1 MPRRELVNI
10 LNLSF
15 NKPQNNQPHHSK
27 YLSIGIEFNLPREC
41 FPSLST
47 NSMREMS
54 VNSSVSLMDYVEC
67 MQAQSGKLTWAKQ
80 IERKEKQDPSLSYV
94 PLETVYLK
102 PANNLIYIS
111 HSSNTNNICSFP
123 NLEPLVIPYQA
134 DQLADPQ
141 L

>member
-1 MPRRELVNI
+1 M
-10 LNLSF
+10 
-15 NKPQNNQPHHSK
+15 
-27 YLSIGIEFNLPREC
+27 GIEFNLPREC

-47 NSMREMS
+47 NSIREMS

-111 HSSNTNNICSFP
+111 HSSNTNNMFLSKFGTISYS
-123 NLEPLVIPYQA
+123 IPG
-134 DQLADPQ
+134 
-141 L
+141 